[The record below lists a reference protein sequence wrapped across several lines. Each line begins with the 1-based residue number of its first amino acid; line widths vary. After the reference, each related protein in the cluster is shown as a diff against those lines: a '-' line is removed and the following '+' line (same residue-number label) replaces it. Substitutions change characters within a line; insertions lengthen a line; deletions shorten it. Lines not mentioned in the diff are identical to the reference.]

1 VSRPA
6 DLVDELFAET
16 PTVEVTAAR
25 PVPAG
30 PRRGAPIR
38 HEPLAARP
46 LSPHAGDGARPPAAP
61 DPRRGR
67 RRRRAVLIAGA
78 GVLLAAV
85 VGLAATATAVPS
97 GETWGAE
104 LGVSGGDDVNV
115 RLAEGAVRLVT
126 PSTERARS
134 EGVMVLAPRRP
145 AAPTNAITADLTAD
159 LPPGTS
165 ARVDVRGVLPTGA
178 WSRWIPTRDGVRT
191 VLPSIT
197 TQVQARI
204 VMLGGPGAVSPA
216 VERLWLTTSTTTA
229 AGSPATA
236 PVAPSTTAAVPAA
249 PKPVPPKPVPPNAAG
264 SWPIGLWPIGPRPV
278 GPQAAPK
285 PSEATKPTTQKP
297 PGTAPTGPAPT
308 TAKPPATAPAT
319 TVPAATA
326 PTGTPTPPHTPA
338 AQVGLPGLGGL
349 SVLSAPE
356 ASTPSTSVSTVPTSS
371 PEPSATTTTT
381 TTPAPTTTAA
391 PSATAPKAMWDSD
404 ITGQGLGMFKD
415 TPWNFV
421 GAKQPAVVAA
431 TDLPGQKAL
440 RFTMPGGAQRAE
452 VEPNVDNFTEGQ
464 DRYIRLSVR
473 LAPDFPIDT
482 DTWQLITQFKNE
494 GTGSPPLELRIGKG
508 NFILSGGADAPG
520 GSKNFDKTIAPA
532 VVGKVTALVLH
543 VKFSSNSSTGVVD
556 AWVDGQQ
563 KVAGYH
569 PAAGTLYRGDYSYW
583 KLGLYRDRGIGKP
596 ATYELSDARLGD
608 SYASVA
614 G

>member
-6 DLVDELFAET
+6 DLVDDLFAET

-25 PVPAG
+25 PAPAR
-30 PRRGAPIR
+30 PRRGAPTR
-38 HEPLAARP
+38 HEPLARP
-46 LSPHAGDGARPPAAP
+46 LSPHAGDGARPAAAP
-61 DPRRGR
+61 DPRRAR

-85 VGLAATATAVPS
+85 VGLAATATAVPN
-97 GETWGAE
+97 GESWGAE

-126 PSTERARS
+126 PSTGRGRS

-145 AAPTNAITADLTAD
+145 AAPANAITADLTAD

-236 PVAPSTTAAVPAA
+236 PVAPSTTA
-249 PKPVPPKPVPPNAAG
+249 PV
-264 SWPIGLWPIGPRPV
+264 
-278 GPQAAPK
+278 
-285 PSEATKPTTQKP
+285 
-297 PGTAPTGPAPT
+297 
-308 TAKPPATAPAT
+308 PAT
-319 TVPAATA
+319 TAQ
-326 PTGTPTPPHTPA
+326 HTPA
-338 AQVGLPGLGGL
+338 AQVGLPGVGGL
-349 SVLSAPE
+349 SVLSAP
-356 ASTPSTSVSTVPTSS
+356 A
-371 PEPSATTTTT
+371 AA
-381 TTPAPTTTAA
+381 APT
-391 PSATAPKAMWDSD
+391 PMWGAD
-404 ITGQGLGMFKD
+404 ITGQGLGKFKD

-421 GAKQPAVVAA
+421 GAKQPTVVPA

-473 LAPDFPIDT
+473 LAPGFPVDAKS
-482 DTWQLITQFKNE
+482 WQLITQFKNE
-494 GTGSPPLELRIGKG
+494 GTGSPPLELRIGNG
-508 NFILSGGADAPG
+508 NYILSGGFDHPG
-520 GSKNFDKTIAPA
+520 GNKNFDRTIAPA
-532 VVGKVTALVLH
+532 VTGRIQTLVLH
-543 VKFSSNSSTGVVD
+543 VKFSSKSATGVVD

-563 KVAGYH
+563 KVVGFH
-569 PAAGTLYRGDYSYW
+569 PPGGTLYPGDYSYW
-583 KLGLYRDRGIGKP
+583 KLGLYRDRGIGTP

-608 SYASVA
+608 SFASVA